1 MKVVIGSV
9 SPIKKEAVERGFK
22 MLFPAVDF
30 VFECVKANS
39 GIGDQPMSNDE
50 IRSGALGR
58 IKHSRELVS

>member
-39 GIGDQPMSNDE
+39 
-50 IRSGALGR
+50 
-58 IKHSRELVS
+58 